1 MVRKRPSSVRPDGAV
16 TIPPRIPFRISVSMP
31 ASFSQRRPVARM
43 RPLICAGHALI
54 MMLLPAPA
62 LAGSALPKGFVY
74 LRDID
79 PTIVQDIRY
88 AGSHNFVGR
97 PIRGY
102 LAAECI
108 LSEPAA
114 NALEDVQ
121 RRLAEKKLSLI
132 VWDCYRPRRAVDDFL
147 RWSRD
152 PMHTEMKAEF
162 YPRTDKQK
170 LFALGYLATRSAH
183 SRGSTVDLGLVP
195 STFSLPPPNPLPAL
209 KACTLAKGERFE
221 DGTIDLGTGY
231 DCLDVL
237 GNTSNASAGEVAL
250 RNRQLL
256 KSTMAK
262 AGFRPYAR
270 EWWHFKLANE
280 PFSQGFD
287 FEVSASPSSN
297 ESPAR

>member
-1 MVRKRPSSVRPDGAV
+1 MSLDCEDRTTPGVSRRKRRVRASLVLV
-16 TIPPRIPFRISVSMP
+16 TGLVLILR
-31 ASFSQRRPVARM
+31 ALPV
-43 RPLICAGHALI
+43 
-54 MMLLPAPA
+54 PA
-62 LAGSALPKGFVY
+62 LADTALPKGFVY
-74 LRDID
+74 LRDAD

-97 PIRGY
+97 PIEGY

-108 LSEPAA
+108 LSDRAA
-114 NALEDVQ
+114 TALKTVQ
-121 RRLAEKKLSLI
+121 GMLAEKKLSLI

-152 PMHTEMKAEF
+152 PAHAEMKAEF

-183 SRGSTVDLGLVP
+183 SRGSTVDLGIVP
-195 STFSLPPPNPLPAL
+195 STFSLPPRNPPPAL
-209 KACTLAKGERFE
+209 KACTLPKGERFE

-231 DCLDVL
+231 DCLDVM
-237 GNTSNASAGEVAL
+237 GNTLNASVGEAAR

-270 EWWHFKLANE
+270 EWWHFELVNE

-287 FEVSASPSSN
+287 FEVSAARSSN
-297 ESPAR
+297 ERPAR